1 MNLAKKYKQLFEGKT
16 RSNDSR
22 LLKEGKAENAAQDPY
37 GFIIWVQ
44 ETYQYRY
51 QRSGDDA
58 LGYVQTKRSRG
69 AGAPGSGAIASKGIY
84 KFDDVVEKS
93 FKEVIAKKVK
103 QFEILTNEY
112 PTHRD
117 AQQLMDKYDY
127 SFRSH
132 YGSKVS
138 TKVGA
143 IEKSMTKY
151 DQKVYSQLIELKYTN
166 PDGSPGKSHV
176 KIECIIDRSTGKA
189 APITSIVTDR
199 KGKILQNFKSQ

>member
-1 MNLAKKYKQLFEGKT
+1 MKKFQLRNIIKESIKEVLNEG
-16 RSNDSR
+16 R
-22 LLKEGKAENAAQDPY
+22 AENAAQDPY

-69 AGAPGSGAIASKGIY
+69 TGEKPGAIDSKDIY

-103 QFEILTNEY
+103 QFETLTNEY

-117 AQQLMDKYDY
+117 AQDLMHKYDY

-132 YGSKVS
+132 YGSTVS
-138 TKVGA
+138 TMVGD
-143 IEKSMTKY
+143 IKKSTTEY
-151 DQKVYSQLIELKYTN
+151 DQKVYSQMMELEYTN
-166 PDGSPGKSHV
+166 PDGTSGKSYV

-199 KGKILQNFKSQ
+199 KGNILQNFKSQ